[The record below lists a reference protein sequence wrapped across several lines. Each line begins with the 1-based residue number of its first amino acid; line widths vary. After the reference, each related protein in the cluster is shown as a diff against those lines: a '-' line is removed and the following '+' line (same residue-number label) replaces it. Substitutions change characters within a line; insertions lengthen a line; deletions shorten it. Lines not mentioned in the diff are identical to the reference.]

1 MQTVGI
7 FSNKNTSIQKQCTA
21 ITSNT
26 AMASSFSRKVCQ
38 CVSKDISV
46 FLRIK
51 EVLHLR
57 IFLKNDV
64 IFENDVIVT
73 S

>member
-1 MQTVGI
+1 
-7 FSNKNTSIQKQCTA
+7 
-21 ITSNT
+21 
-26 AMASSFSRKVCQ
+26 MASSFSRKVCQ